1 MIEIEK
7 KIFILFIN
15 MIKKQKLIMFLN
27 DFSLLN
33 KNIKK

>member
-15 MIKKQKLIMFLN
+15 MIKKYILIMFLN